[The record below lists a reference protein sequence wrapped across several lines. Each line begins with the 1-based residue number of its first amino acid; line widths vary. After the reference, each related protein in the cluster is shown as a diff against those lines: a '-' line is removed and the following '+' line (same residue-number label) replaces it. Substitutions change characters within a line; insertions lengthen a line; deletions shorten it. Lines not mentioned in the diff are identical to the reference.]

1 MLKSWMVVAVVTLL
15 VAIGGSSLN
24 SSEDL
29 RWFNRLRRPQWLTF
43 EAAIPLIW
51 TVIFICGAWSAV
63 VTWESD
69 PGTIKT
75 WVLMGFYLGLEIV
88 TISYTI
94 LLTKLRSLLVGTI
107 VGATGT
113 VLSALLAVSVWSV
126 SQSAALLLIPY
137 LLWSPIGT
145 YTTWEMLKLNPPN
158 R

>member
-126 SQSAALLLIPY
+126 SQSAALLLVPY

-145 YTTWEMLKLNPPN
+145 YTTWEMLKLNPPH